1 MGMSKFGP
9 IKIAVVLFIAI
20 GYLLIFGITE
30 RVESTENEDAA
41 ETVQTPADDTQ
52 TKPPLDTSATA
63 DSAPVSPSEITFP
76 IYSDLNVA
84 NPLRP
89 FEDNAAVLL
98 PSGYE
103 DILTEAE
110 TTAPPETVT
119 AAPDVVVNDET
130 TVTEVSVTE
139 APETE
144 AEVTTAAAAV
154 SSEEPQQTTDTE
166 ATEQTNPSGET
177 LTIRYNGSGGN
188 VEGDAADILARVVM
202 GEIGGSFDEEA
213 IKAQAVASYTYIKYY
228 NQNGST
234 PNVAVAAPSQRV
246 KDCVNEVLGQGIY
259 FNGELIQAVYGAS
272 SAGYTASSKEVWG
285 VDYSYLQSKKCELDA
300 LYDPNYGV
308 KTTFTSNEI
317 RTNVRDATGIE
328 LEGDPGS
335 WFAIKSH
342 VDSVYVGSLSIGGKT
357 SYTDDDGKEIEI
369 TGKVMREQIM
379 KHDIRS
385 ACFEISYSADTDKFT
400 FTTYGYG
407 HGVGMSQNG
416 ANNLAR
422 YWDYD
427 YKQILEFYFPRTEI
441 K

>member
-9 IKIAVVLFIAI
+9 IKVAVVLVIAI

-30 RVESTENEDAA
+30 QVESIDDDNKANTSQATSADDEAEPPQVTTA
-41 ETVQTPADDTQ
+41 ETEQ
-52 TKPPLDTSATA
+52 
-63 DSAPVSPSEITFP
+63 APVIPSEITFP
-76 IYSDLNVA
+76 NYSDLNVS

-110 TTAPPETVT
+110 TTAPEVT
-119 AAPDVVVNDET
+119 TTTLPDVVINDET
-130 TVTEVSVTE
+130 TV
-139 APETE
+139 PETSATE
-144 AEVTTAAAAV
+144 PDVTTATTTTAA
-154 SSEEPQQTTDTE
+154 EEPPQTTTTD
-166 ATEQTNPSGET
+166 APEQSNPSGDT
-177 LTIRYNGSGGN
+177 LTIRYNGSGGS

-228 NQNGST
+228 NENGST
-234 PNVAVAAPSQRV
+234 PNVAVATPNQRV
-246 KDCVNEVLGQGIY
+246 KNCVNEVLGQGIY
-259 FNGELIQAVYGAS
+259 FNGDLIQAVYGAS
-272 SAGYTASSKEVWG
+272 SAGYTASSMEVWG
-285 VDYSYLQSKKCELDA
+285 VDYSYLQSKKCELDS

-317 RTNVRDATGIE
+317 RTSVRDATGIE

-342 VDSVYVGSLSIGGKT
+342 VDSVYVGSMSIGGKT
-357 SYTDDDGKEIEI
+357 SYIDSDGRQVEI
-369 TGKVMREQIM
+369 TGKVMREKIM
-379 KHDIRS
+379 NYDIRS

-422 YWDYD
+422 YWNYD
-427 YKQILEFYFPRTEI
+427 YKEILGFYFPGTEI
-441 K
+441 G

>member
-9 IKIAVVLFIAI
+9 IKIAVVLVIAI
-20 GYLLIFGITE
+20 GYLLLFGITE
-30 RVESTENEDAA
+30 QVESIDEDNKITTSQTPSEGNEEEPPRETSA
-41 ETVQTPADDTQ
+41 ETEQE
-52 TKPPLDTSATA
+52 
-63 DSAPVSPSEITFP
+63 PVIPSEITFP
-76 IYSDLNVA
+76 NYTDLNVS

-110 TTAPPETVT
+110 TTAPEVT
-119 AAPDVVVNDET
+119 TTTLPDVVINDIT
-130 TVTEVSVTE
+130 TATE
-139 APETE
+139 AASTTE
-144 AEVTTAAAAV
+144 PEVTTTTTAA
-154 SSEEPQQTTDTE
+154 EEPPQTT
-166 ATEQTNPSGET
+166 ATDAPEQLNPVGET
-177 LTIRYNGSGGN
+177 LTIRYNGSGGS

-228 NQNGST
+228 NENGST
-234 PNVAVAAPSQRV
+234 PNVAVAEPNQRV
-246 KDCVNEVLGQGIY
+246 KSCVNEVLGQGIY
-259 FNGELIQAVYGAS
+259 FNDNLIQAVYGSS

-285 VDYSYLQSKKCELDA
+285 VDYSYLQSKKCELDS

-317 RTNVRDATGIE
+317 RTSVRNATGIE
-328 LEGDPGS
+328 LGGDPGS

-357 SYTDDDGKEIEI
+357 SYIDGDGKQVEI
-369 TGKVMREQIM
+369 TGRVMREQIM
-379 KHDIRS
+379 NYDIRS
-385 ACFEISYSADTDKFT
+385 ACFEISYSADTDRFT

-422 YWDYD
+422 YWGYD
-427 YKQILEFYFPRTEI
+427 YREILGFYFPGTEI
-441 K
+441 R